1 MFDAFLNLLAG
12 STTLWFAAGALLLF
26 VIAIGIG
33 SFTVSRSEVAEG
45 EFRRKAALMP
55 SFQTLEA
62 AAAALREKRTE
73 RDELLEELRTLR
85 QEQAEAE
92 RHRLDA
98 QHWQS
103 LADQA
108 KRDYD
113 GRQDLIDEV
122 DRLRT
127 AYENAAA
134 ELASRNEELME
145 LTRER
150 SSLAAEIE
158 TATHRLQEL
167 RDQVERVEDL
177 TEQIEALS
185 GRRDDLLKEL
195 NDIKDQRDERL
206 RAAFEVEQLARRR
219 EELEQ
224 SLHKLPEEVKA
235 LEERLRTSRD
245 ELEGLRHEAER
256 LRQLRD
262 EIDRLQHR
270 HVALGT
276 EIEGLQRE
284 KARLENSVSGSS
296 GTEVDGTDESLQI
309 ADLLQRPACL
319 YGDDEALLLPDTI
332 DETDESVMLS
342 RVTHY
347 LEELNFDFE
356 PRVVFRFH
364 TALKTGFISP
374 LTVLAG
380 ISGTGKSQ
388 LPQRYAEAMGMH
400 FLKVAVQPR
409 WDSPQDLLGF
419 YNYLEKSYKATEFA
433 RALVRMDPTFLPLK
447 DDENAADRILLV
459 LLDEMNLARVEYY
472 FSEFLSRLEGR
483 PMDDTSASDLLL
495 PGRINIDVPRQ
506 GGTPLTVYPGH
517 NVLFAGTMNE
527 DESTQALSDKVLD
540 RANTL
545 RFRKPEKLRNQ
556 TLTELVQYQHSHLP
570 FNTWMSW
577 RRKSDG
583 LVLAH
588 FELTEKFVVTLNEHL
603 AEIGRPFGHRINQ
616 AIYAYVANYPDLSD
630 ESQVKF
636 ALADTLM
643 LRILPKLRGI
653 ELENR
658 IPRAIGGIAALA
670 REFLGDDELA
680 KSIEQGLSDRDVF
693 VWTG

>member
-1 MFDAFLNLLAG
+1 MFEAVLNLLVG

-26 VIAIGIG
+26 LIAITVG
-33 SFTVSRSEVAEG
+33 SFMVSRFEVAEG

-55 SFQTLEA
+55 SFQDLEA
-62 AAAALREKRTE
+62 ASATLREKRSE
-73 RDELLEELRTLR
+73 RDELLEELKTLR
-85 QEQAEAE
+85 QEQAESE

-113 GRQDLIDEV
+113 GRQELIDEV
-122 DRLRT
+122 DGLRT
-127 AYENAAA
+127 EYENAAA
-134 ELASRNEELME
+134 RLASRNEELME

-150 SSLAAEIE
+150 SKVAAEIE
-158 TATHRLQEL
+158 TAMQRLREL
-167 RDQVERVEDL
+167 SDQVEKVEDL
-177 TEQIEALS
+177 TGQIEELS
-185 GRRDDLLKEL
+185 ARRGDLMKDL
-195 NDIKDQRDERL
+195 NDIKDQRNERL
-206 RAAFEVEQLARRR
+206 RAAFEVEQLALRR

-235 LEERLRTSRD
+235 LETQKRAARD
-245 ELEGLRHEAER
+245 ELESLRHEAER

-262 EIDRLQHR
+262 EGDRLQHR
-270 HVALGT
+270 HIALGA
-276 EIEGLQRE
+276 EIESLQRE
-284 KARLENSVSGSS
+284 KARVENSITALS
-296 GTEVDGTDESLQI
+296 GTEAASTDENRQI

-319 YGDDEALLLPDTI
+319 YGNDKTLLLPDTI
-332 DETDESVMLS
+332 DETDESVMVS
-342 RVTHY
+342 RVIHY

-356 PRVVFRFH
+356 RRVVDRFH
-364 TALKTGFISP
+364 TALKTEFISP

-419 YNYLEKSYKATEFA
+419 YNYLEQSYKATELS
-433 RALVRMDPTFLPLK
+433 RSLVRMDPTFALPK
-447 DDENAADRILLV
+447 DEENAADRILLV

-483 PMDDTSASDLLL
+483 PVDDADDPGSLL

-506 GGTPLTVYPGH
+506 DGTPLTVYAGH
-517 NVLFAGTMNE
+517 NVLFVGTMNE

-545 RFRKPEKLRNQ
+545 RFRKPEKLRNN
-556 TLTELVQYQHSHLP
+556 TLTEAAQHQHSHLP
-570 FNTWMSW
+570 INTWMSW
-577 RRKSDG
+577 RRNSDS
-583 LVLAH
+583 LTQAYRQ
-588 FELTEKFVVTLNEHL
+588 LTEEFVATLNEHL
-603 AEIGRPFGHRINQ
+603 ADIGRPFGHRVNQ
-616 AIYAYVANYPDLSD
+616 AIHAYVANYPDLSG
-630 ESQVKF
+630 ESRVKL
-636 ALADTLM
+636 ALADTLA

-653 ELENR
+653 ELEDR
-658 IPRAIGGIAALA
+658 IPLAIGRIATLS
-670 REFLGDDELA
+670 RDFLDDDELA
-680 KSIEQGLSDRDVF
+680 KSIQQGLSNRDVF